1 MKYWLY
7 SSMVMCV
14 VDFIKSYRV
23 NKYRKHVDSQL
34 EMIRATM
41 NIFIPL
47 YNILMLISN
56 LSIIFRSKEYVKLIA
71 MMEDIEM
78 SKEEWGWY
86 TWMI

>member
-23 NKYRKHVDSQL
+23 GKYRKHVDNRI

-41 NIFIPL
+41 NIFLPIYRL
-47 YNILMLISN
+47 LMLISN
-56 LSIIFRSKEYVKLIA
+56 LSIIFRSKECCELIA
-71 MMEDIEM
+71 MIEDIEM
-78 SKEEWGWY
+78 LKEE
-86 TWMI
+86 

>member
-23 NKYRKHVDSQL
+23 NKYRKYVDSQI

-41 NIFIPL
+41 NIFLPIYRL
-47 YNILMLISN
+47 LMLISN
-56 LSIIFRSKEYVKLIA
+56 LSIIFKPKEYLELLAI
-71 MMEDIEM
+71 MEDIEIL
-78 SKEEWGWY
+78 SEEE
-86 TWMI
+86 

>member
-7 SSMVMCV
+7 SRMVMCV

-23 NKYRKHVDSQL
+23 NKHRKHVNDQI

-41 NIFIPL
+41 NIFMPL
-47 YNILMLISN
+47 YSWLMLISN
-56 LSIIFRSKEYVKLIA
+56 LSIIFRSKEHCKLIA

-78 SKEEWGWY
+78 LKEE
-86 TWMI
+86 

>member
-7 SSMVMCV
+7 SSILMCV

-23 NKYRKHVDSQL
+23 GKCRKYVDNRI

-41 NIFIPL
+41 NIFLPIYRL
-47 YNILMLISN
+47 LMLISN

-78 SKEEWGWY
+78 SKEE
-86 TWMI
+86 

>member
-1 MKYWLY
+1 MRWYMY
-7 SSMVMCV
+7 SRMVMCV

-56 LSIIFRSKEYVKLIA
+56 LSIIFRSKDYCKLIA
-71 MMEDIEM
+71 MIEDIEM
-78 SKEEWGWY
+78 SSEEKEDLNE
-86 TWMI
+86 